1 MLCILLPYMKKMHFF
16 SKYQTSPA
24 MLTVTATRV
33 IVKMEDVSASWIT
46 IIDWTA
52 PYRDVSKG
60 KCLF

>member
-1 MLCILLPYMKKMHFF
+1 MFF
-16 SKYQTSPA
+16 SKYQTSPV

-52 PYRDVSKG
+52 PYLDVSEGNSFLK
-60 KCLF
+60 KKLSKD